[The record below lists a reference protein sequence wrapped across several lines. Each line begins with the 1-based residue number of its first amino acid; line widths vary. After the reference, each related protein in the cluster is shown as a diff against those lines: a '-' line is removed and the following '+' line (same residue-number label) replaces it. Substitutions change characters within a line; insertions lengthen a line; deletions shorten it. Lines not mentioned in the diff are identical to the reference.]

1 MRKELNTKG
10 FILGEFILTFA
21 IIGII
26 TILLIALSA
35 IPFATK
41 NSAEDVT
48 AALRVSTAL
57 PELLNLQFKDKTIA
71 SAISE
76 QAITIPS
83 HLNTETEKEMRLFLN
98 ERLQSHYYRLRV
110 FRWFGPSS
118 ENQQQIIS
126 PIFGSEPASILV
138 PLFRTRS
145 IAVLPSA
152 TKQQSVTKQGTPEL
166 LFVTLE
172 VA

>member
-1 MRKELNTKG
+1 MRKELNAKG

-35 IPFATK
+35 IPLATE

-57 PELLNLQFKDKTIA
+57 PELLNLQFKDKTIGF
-71 SAISE
+71 AISE
-76 QAITIPS
+76 QSLTIRT
-83 HLNTETEKEMRLFLN
+83 HLDGETERSIRLFLN
-98 ERLQSHYYRLRV
+98 ERLQSHYYKLRV
-110 FRWFGPSS
+110 FRWFGPEA
-118 ENQQQIIS
+118 ENQLQLIL
-126 PIFGSEPASILV
+126 PLFGAEPGSFLV
-138 PLFRTRS
+138 PLFRTRT

-152 TKQQSVTKQGTPEL
+152 TKKGNPEL